1 MTRRGLEPGRR
12 TPLTRTPL
20 AVAAVVTGAALV
32 LGACGGGGSEADG
45 GTVTIT
51 YWDVN
56 ASAANTPRWN
66 HTIAEFEKRNP
77 TIKVKYVGIP
87 IAQVQQKID
96 TAIATG
102 GLPDVSGMTTA
113 LLAGVAGQGALEPLD
128 ERLAKSPL
136 NGKLNEGFL
145 RLVRQAGPD
154 GKLYELPYTA
164 NMGVLWY
171 RPDWFKEKNLKPPET
186 WDDFYTAADRL
197 TDAADNRYGYT
208 IRGGPGSIAQLLEF
222 MYAQS
227 GITQIFDAQG
237 KATLNDPR
245 NVAALEKTVALY
257 KKNTPSA
264 DVNNDYIKMTAQFDG
279 GTIGMMQHNLGSYGD
294 HKKALGE
301 GKFAGVPL
309 PALPDG
315 TRVVVS
321 NPIGGT
327 AVYKSS
333 KHKDAAWKFAEF
345 VSSKETTAYWSR
357 EQGQIPANTEA
368 AAEPWIK
375 ENPTLDTAIKVMSDP
390 KTKLVQLPYYLP
402 EFNSMT
408 KAEAEPQFQKVLLG
422 RLTPQAFLDELAK
435 KFTEAEAKYR
445 QRKRD

>member
-1 MTRRGLEPGRR
+1 MTRRGPEPGRR
-12 TPLTRTPL
+12 TPLARVPL
-20 AVAAVVTGAALV
+20 AATAIVAGGALA
-32 LGACGGGGSEADG
+32 LGACGGGDSGSSG
-45 GTVTIT
+45 GTTTIT
-51 YWDVN
+51 YWDTN
-56 ASAANTPRWN
+56 ASAANNPRWN

-87 IAQVQQKID
+87 IAQVQQKLD

-102 GLPDVSGMTTA
+102 GLPDAGGMTTA

-136 NGKLNEGFL
+136 NGKINNTFL
-145 RLVRQAGPD
+145 QLTKQAGPD
-154 GKLYELPYTA
+154 GKLYELPSNA

-171 RPDWFKEKNLKPPET
+171 RPDWFKDKGLKPPET
-186 WDDFYTAADRL
+186 WDDFYTAAERL
-197 TDAADNRYGYT
+197 TDAGDNRYGYT
-208 IRGGPGSIAQLLEF
+208 IRGGAGSIAQVLEF

-245 NVAALEKTVALY
+245 NVAALQKTVALY

-301 GKFAGVPL
+301 GRFAGVPI

-315 TRVVVS
+315 TRVVIS

-327 AVYKSS
+327 AVFKSS

-345 VSSKETTAYWSR
+345 VSSKEMTSYWSR
-357 EQGQIPANTEA
+357 QQGQIPANTDA

-375 ENPTLDTAIKVMSDP
+375 ENPTLENAIRATNDP
-390 KTKLVQLPYYLP
+390 KTKIVQLPYHLP
-402 EFNSMT
+402 EFNAMT

-422 RLTPQAFLDELAK
+422 QLTPQAFLDELAK
-435 KFTEAEAKYR
+435 KFTEAEAEFR
-445 QRKRD
+445 ERKGN